1 MKRLTT
7 IIAACLLT
15 PVAALACTGLI
26 AGRNATVDGSVM
38 ITYSADSHSLYGAL
52 TSTPAADW
60 APGSM
65 REIVDWDSGKP
76 LGKIPQP
83 SHTYAVIGNI
93 NEHSVAITESTWGG
107 RPELVDTTGIIDY
120 GTLIQLGLE
129 RSRTAREAITVMTEL
144 VKEYGYYSSG
154 ESFSIADKNE
164 VWVLELIGKGPGR
177 KGAVWVAVRIP
188 DDCISGHANQAR
200 IHQFPLDDPEN
211 CIYSPDVISL
221 AREMGYF
228 NGINKDFS
236 FSSAYAPL
244 DYGALRGCDAR
255 VWSFFRMFNSDMDK
269 YLPYL
274 EGESGSEVMPLYV
287 RPDRKLTLREMKDA
301 MRDHFDGT
309 PYDMHTDVGG
319 GPFGSPYRF
328 RPMYYE
334 VDGKKYLN
342 ERAIATQQTAFTM
355 VAQLRPNLPDAIGG
369 ILWWGVDDANTTVY
383 VPMYCSSTS
392 VPNCFSPSNGDLYN
406 FTWTS
411 AFWVH
416 NWVANM
422 AYNRYNPMIGDIRE
436 VQKRLE
442 DQFEQEVATIDELA
456 VALYGVNEEAAREM
470 LTSYC
475 CEAAEYSTTTWKEL
489 GEFLMV
495 KFLDGNV
502 KKQNADGSFVRNA
515 YGLPDEVQ
523 FPGYSQEYYEEIVR
537 TTGER
542 LLYKEL
548 NNQSNEQ

>member
-1 MKRLTT
+1 MIMKRFSSM
-7 IIAACLLT
+7 IAAALLA
-15 PVAALACTGLI
+15 PIAAMACTGLI

-38 ITYSADSHSLYGAL
+38 ITYSADSHGLYGSL

-60 APGSM
+60 AEGAV
-65 REIVDWDSGKP
+65 REIIDWDSGKP
-76 LGKIPQP
+76 LGSIPQIA
-83 SHTYAVIGNI
+83 HTYAVIGNM
-93 NEHSVAITESTWGG
+93 NEHALAITESTWGG

-129 RSRTAREAITVMTEL
+129 RARTAREAIKVMTDL
-144 VKEYGYYSSG
+144 VAEYGYYSSG

-164 VWVLELIGKGPGR
+164 AWVLELIGKGVGR
-177 KGAVWVAVRIP
+177 KGAVWVAIRIP

-200 IHQFPLDDPEN
+200 IHKFPLNDKEN
-211 CIYSPDVISL
+211 CIYSPDVISF

-228 NGINKDFS
+228 KGKDKDFS

-255 VWSFFRMFNSDMDK
+255 VWSFFNRFNSDMGK
-269 YLPYL
+269 YLSYL
-274 EGESGSEVMPLYV
+274 ENEGGEVMPLYV
-287 RPDRKLTLREMKDA
+287 RPDRKLTLRDMKDA

-328 RPMYYE
+328 RPMYFE
-334 VDGKKYLN
+334 VDGKQYLN
-342 ERAIATQQTAFTM
+342 ERAIATQQTAFTL
-355 VAQLRPNLPDAIGG
+355 VAQIRPNLPDAISG
-369 ILWWGVDDANTTVY
+369 ILWFGVDDANTAVY
-383 VPMYCSSTS
+383 VPMYCSVNN
-392 VPNCFSPSNGDLYN
+392 VPNCFSPDNGDMYN
-406 FTWTS
+406 FSWTS

-422 AYNRYNPMIGDIRE
+422 AYNRYNPMIGDIRK
-436 VQKRLE
+436 VQNQLE
-442 DQFEQEVATIDELA
+442 DQFESEVKTVDELA
-456 VALYGVNEEAAREM
+456 NALYALNEKAAREM
-470 LTSYC
+470 LTTYS

-502 KKQNADGSFVRNA
+502 KSQNPDGSFVTNE
-515 YGLPDEVQ
+515 YGLPDRIQ
-523 FPGYSQEYYEEIVR
+523 FPGYSQEYYEWIVR
-537 TTGER
+537 QTGDR
-542 LLYKEL
+542 LLLKEVK
-548 NNQSNEQ
+548 

>member
-1 MKRLTT
+1 MIMKRFSSM
-7 IIAACLLT
+7 IAAALLA
-15 PVAALACTGLI
+15 PIAAMACTGLI

-38 ITYSADSHSLYGAL
+38 ITYSADSHGLYGSL

-60 APGSM
+60 AEGAV
-65 REIVDWDSGKP
+65 REIIDWDSGKP
-76 LGKIPQP
+76 LGSIPQIA
-83 SHTYAVIGNI
+83 HTYAVIGNM
-93 NEHSVAITESTWGG
+93 NEHALAITESTWGG

-129 RSRTAREAITVMTEL
+129 RARTAREAIKVMTDL
-144 VKEYGYYSSG
+144 VAEYGYYSSG

-164 VWVLELIGKGPGR
+164 AWVLELIGKGVGR
-177 KGAVWVAVRIP
+177 KGAVWVAIRIP

-200 IHQFPLDDPEN
+200 IHKFPLNDKEN
-211 CIYSPDVISL
+211 CIYSPDVISF

-228 NGINKDFS
+228 KGKDKDFS

-255 VWSFFRMFNSDMDK
+255 VWSFFNRFNSDMGK
-269 YLPYL
+269 YLSYL
-274 EGESGSEVMPLYV
+274 ENEGGEVMPLYV
-287 RPDRKLTLREMKDA
+287 RPDRKLTLRDMKDA

-328 RPMYYE
+328 RPMYFE
-334 VDGKKYLN
+334 VDGKQYLN
-342 ERAIATQQTAFTM
+342 ERAIATQQTAFTL
-355 VAQLRPNLPDAIGG
+355 VAQIRPNLPDAISG
-369 ILWWGVDDANTTVY
+369 ILWFGVDDANTAVY
-383 VPMYCSSTS
+383 VPMYCSVNN
-392 VPNCFSPSNGDLYN
+392 VPNCFSPNNGDMYN
-406 FTWTS
+406 FSWTS

-422 AYNRYNPMIGDIRE
+422 AYNRYNPMIGDIRK
-436 VQKRLE
+436 VQKQLE
-442 DQFEQEVATIDELA
+442 DQFESEVKTVDELA
-456 VALYGVNEEAAREM
+456 NALYALNEKAAREM
-470 LTSYC
+470 LTTYS

-502 KKQNADGSFVRNA
+502 KSQNPDGSFVTNE
-515 YGLPDEVQ
+515 YGLPDRIQ
-523 FPGYSQEYYEEIVR
+523 FPGYSQEYYEWIVR
-537 TTGER
+537 RTGDR
-542 LLYKEL
+542 LLLKEVK
-548 NNQSNEQ
+548 

>member
-1 MKRLTT
+1 MIMKRFSSM
-7 IIAACLLT
+7 IAAALLA
-15 PVAALACTGLI
+15 PIAAMACTGLI

-38 ITYSADSHSLYGAL
+38 ITYSADSHGLYGSL

-60 APGSM
+60 AEGAV
-65 REIVDWDSGKP
+65 REIIDWDSGKP
-76 LGKIPQP
+76 LGSIPQIA
-83 SHTYAVIGNI
+83 HTYAVIGNM
-93 NEHSVAITESTWGG
+93 NEHALAITESTWGG

-129 RSRTAREAITVMTEL
+129 RARTAREAIKVMTDL
-144 VKEYGYYSSG
+144 VAEYGYYSSG

-164 VWVLELIGKGPGR
+164 AWVLELIGKGVGR
-177 KGAVWVAVRIP
+177 KGAVWVAIRIP

-200 IHQFPLDDPEN
+200 IHKFPLNDKEN
-211 CIYSPDVISL
+211 CIYSPDVISF

-228 NGINKDFS
+228 KGKDKDFS

-255 VWSFFRMFNSDMDK
+255 VWSFFNRFNSDMGK
-269 YLPYL
+269 YLSYL
-274 EGESGSEVMPLYV
+274 ENEGGEVMPLYV
-287 RPDRKLTLREMKDA
+287 RPDRKLTLRDMKDA

-328 RPMYYE
+328 RPMYFE
-334 VDGKKYLN
+334 VDGKQYLN
-342 ERAIATQQTAFTM
+342 ERAIATQQTAFTL
-355 VAQLRPNLPDAIGG
+355 VAQIRPNLPDAISG
-369 ILWWGVDDANTTVY
+369 ILWFGVDDANTAVY
-383 VPMYCSSTS
+383 VPMYCSVNN
-392 VPNCFSPSNGDLYN
+392 VPNCFSPNNGDMYN
-406 FTWTS
+406 FSWTS

-422 AYNRYNPMIGDIRE
+422 AYNRYNPMIGDIRK
-436 VQKRLE
+436 VQKQLE
-442 DQFEQEVATIDELA
+442 DQFESEVKTVDELA
-456 VALYGVNEEAAREM
+456 NALYALNEKAAREM
-470 LTSYC
+470 LTTYS

-502 KKQNADGSFVRNA
+502 KSQNPDGSFVTNE
-515 YGLPDEVQ
+515 YGLPDRIQ
-523 FPGYSQEYYEEIVR
+523 FPGYSQEYYEWIVR
-537 TTGER
+537 QTGDR
-542 LLYKEL
+542 LLLKEVK
-548 NNQSNEQ
+548 

>member
-1 MKRLTT
+1 MKRFSSILAAAL
-7 IIAACLLT
+7 IA
-15 PVAALACTGLI
+15 PVAAMACTGLI

-38 ITYSADSHSLYGAL
+38 ITYSADSHGLYGSL

-60 APGSM
+60 TEGAV

-76 LGKIPQP
+76 LGAIPQIP
-83 SHTYAVIGNI
+83 HTYAVLGNM
-93 NEHSVAITESTWGG
+93 NEHALAITESTWGG

-129 RSRTAREAITVMTEL
+129 RARTAREAIDVMTNL
-144 VKEYGYYSSG
+144 VAEYGYYSSG

-164 VWVLELIGKGPGR
+164 AWVLELIGKGPGR
-177 KGAVWVAVRIP
+177 KGAVWVAIRIP

-200 IHQFPLDDPEN
+200 IHQFPLNDPDN
-211 CIYSPDVISL
+211 CIYSPDVITF

-228 NGINKDFS
+228 KGQDKDFS

-255 VWSFFRMFNSDMDK
+255 VWSFFNRFNSDMGK
-269 YLPYL
+269 YLSYL
-274 EGESGSEVMPLYV
+274 ENKGGEVMPLYV
-287 RPDRKLTLREMKDA
+287 RPDRKLTLRDMKDA

-309 PYDMHTDVGG
+309 PYDMHNDVGG

-328 RPMYYE
+328 RPMYFE
-334 VDGKKYLN
+334 VKGKQYLN
-342 ERAIATQQTAFTM
+342 ERAIATQQTAFTL
-355 VAQLRPNLPDAIGG
+355 VAQIRPNLPEAISG
-369 ILWWGVDDANTTVY
+369 ILWFGVDDANTAVY
-383 VPMYCSSTS
+383 VPMYCSIND
-392 VPNCFSPSNGDLYN
+392 VPNCFSPDNGDMYN
-406 FTWTS
+406 FSWTS

-422 AYNRYNPMIGDIRE
+422 AYNRYNPMIGDIRK
-436 VQKRLE
+436 VQNELE
-442 DQFEQEVATIDELA
+442 DQFETEIATIDELA
-456 VALYGVNEEAAREM
+456 QALYVVNEDAAREL
-470 LTSYC
+470 LTTYSC
-475 CEAAEYSTTTWKEL
+475 DAAEYSTTTWKGL

-502 KKQNADGSFVRNA
+502 KSQNPDGSFVTNE
-515 YGLPDEVQ
+515 YGLPDKIQ

-537 TTGER
+537 KTGKH
-542 LLYKEL
+542 LLVKEIK
-548 NNQSNEQ
+548 